1 MIGYLCKICKEVIL
15 HSLHTSASSSDGPDG
30 WDGKISPLYCQNP
43 NSRRHPLCIHACI
56 SLYTHALVI
65 LSCYHTFSSFAPVCV
80 DVLYIYIF
88 HMLYTHIYLYFS
100 IYSLTFY
107 MTVAITMSTVVYI
120 TSFCIVLYDSYLA

>member
-1 MIGYLCKICKEVIL
+1 MQGTYSTFIRFTHPHL
-15 HSLHTSASSSDGPDG
+15 HRTARTVGTEKYP
-30 WDGKISPLYCQNP
+30 PLYCQNP
-43 NSRRHPLCIHACI
+43 NSHRHPLCIHACII

-65 LSCYHTFSSFAPVCV
+65 LSCYHTFSNFAPVCV
-80 DVLYIYIF
+80 NVLYIYIYIF

-120 TSFCIVLYDSYLA
+120 TAFCIVLYDSYLA